1 MKKSKTA
8 LIFIL
13 AFTALI
19 QSGCSR
25 GEQNVSVFLNQLQVP
40 VLKYRDN
47 NPVLRMKVVNG
58 DSVAKTVTSIKINT
72 AGTDDL
78 DDIKAI
84 RLFFMGK
91 DSLWLRYETVPDKA
105 GNILDPLYDEFS
117 PLQFGQDMKPA
128 PSITFKGEQ
137 MLAPGDNYFW
147 VMVELSENASLHNKI
162 DAGCNR
168 MIIGGE
174 RPAVPDADPPVR
186 QRIGVAVRKHS
197 DDNVDTYRVPGL
209 ATTRKGTL

>member
-8 LIFIL
+8 LLIML

-19 QSGCSR
+19 QSGCSG
-25 GEQNVSVFLNQLQVP
+25 GEQNVSVVLNQLQVP

-47 NPVLRMKVVNG
+47 NPILQLKVVNR
-58 DSVAKTVTSIKINT
+58 DSVAKSVTSVKINT

-91 DSLWLRYETVPDKA
+91 DSLWVRYETAPDKA
-105 GNILDPLYDEFS
+105 GNILDPLYDELS
-117 PLQFGQDMKPA
+117 PIQFGHDMKPA
-128 PSITFKGEQ
+128 PSITFRGEQ
-137 MLAPGDNYFW
+137 MLSSGDNYFW

-168 MIIGGE
+168 I
-174 RPAVPDADPPVR
+174 
-186 QRIGVAVRKHS
+186 
-197 DDNVDTYRVPGL
+197 
-209 ATTRKGTL
+209 